1 MCKRAYI
8 FTAPTSIIWT
18 FSYHSPEN
26 FLFVCKVALC
36 KPFTICTTDGFVIDM
51 LGPYLASKNDAEV
64 LKNILED
71 SNDLRNFVKES
82 DIFVI
87 DRGFRD
93 VVCSLEEKSLKY

>member
-1 MCKRAYI
+1 
-8 FTAPTSIIWT
+8 
-18 FSYHSPEN
+18 
-26 FLFVCKVALC
+26 
-36 KPFTICTTDGFVIDM
+36 M